1 MWVAFLAVV
10 TWGEIY
16 QFQKEAVPAART
28 LKALYTFYINV
39 DNEKGRGKKNRVHK
53 VKDGPYV
60 EFHDLELSNKEEKRE
75 PNYRGVQLGIVPYAD
90 FWQTIDDTH
99 FCCDEEDVE
108 DDKCRTK
115 NQMIVQSSRI
125 LLHTVRGH
133 EEPQEDA
140 KRFPVTES
148 GPYVLIFSNCGERD
162 DLEVDGSIV
171 VRNPGGYLPASDVK
185 KVTFYQYLS
194 TAYLVLGVLWFLNSM
209 YWWEQI
215 FRIQSCITG
224 VIALSMLEA
233 WAWFVFYSQW
243 NDNGIFPR
251 FLLVMAIFTSV
262 VKTVVSYL
270 LVLVASMGWGITK
283 PFLESF
289 IVKRIVIIGVTYIV
303 FESIRELV
311 MVFRTAHTIS
321 GAFVLLCVVPVS
333 FLNAFLFWWITVSLS
348 ELLLALEL
356 RKQSAKLVLFRK
368 LWWVLVLALVIG
380 VLTLMYQIFVYSRD
394 IADHWEEQWILQ
406 DFVGH
411 SIFFFVL
418 IAMMLLWAP
427 HSHSQLYTHFTQL
440 GDGKDDDERGEWGVP
455 DSGIVIADDDDD
467 DWGPGDDDDK
477 IRVIGRSHDGGI
489 GVPKVD

>member
-1 MWVAFLAVV
+1 MWVAFLAVA

-39 DNEKGRGKKNRVHK
+39 DGGGRGKKNRVHRT
-53 VKDGPYV
+53 KDGPFV
-60 EFHDLELSNKEEKRE
+60 EFHDLELSNKDDQKET
-75 PNYRGVQLGIVPYAD
+75 NYRGVQLGIVPYAD

-171 VRNPGGYLPASDVK
+171 VRNPSGYLPASDVK

-194 TAYLVLGVLWFLNSM
+194 SAYLVLGMLWFLNSM

-224 VIALSMLEA
+224 VL
-233 WAWFVFYSQW
+233 
-243 NDNGIFPR
+243 
-251 FLLVMAIFTSV
+251 
-262 VKTVVSYL
+262 
-270 LVLVASMGWGITK
+270 
-283 PFLESF
+283 
-289 IVKRIVIIGVTYIV
+289 
-303 FESIRELV
+303 
-311 MVFRTAHTIS
+311 
-321 GAFVLLCVVPVS
+321 
-333 FLNAFLFWWITVSLS
+333 
-348 ELLLALEL
+348 
-356 RKQSAKLVLFRK
+356 
-368 LWWVLVLALVIG
+368 
-380 VLTLMYQIFVYSRD
+380 
-394 IADHWEEQWILQ
+394 
-406 DFVGH
+406 
-411 SIFFFVL
+411 
-418 IAMMLLWAP
+418 
-427 HSHSQLYTHFTQL
+427 
-440 GDGKDDDERGEWGVP
+440 
-455 DSGIVIADDDDD
+455 
-467 DWGPGDDDDK
+467 
-477 IRVIGRSHDGGI
+477 
-489 GVPKVD
+489 